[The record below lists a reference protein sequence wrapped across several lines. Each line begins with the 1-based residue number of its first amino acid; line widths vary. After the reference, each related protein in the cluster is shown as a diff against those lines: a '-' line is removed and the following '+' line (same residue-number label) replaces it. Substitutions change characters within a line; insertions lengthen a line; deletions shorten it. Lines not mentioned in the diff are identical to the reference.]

1 MPSYEI
7 YTHHIAYRMRIEN
20 SKHLKT
26 RNEQYGVYR
35 LRPGGPGFKIG
46 AIGSIIAFFSVIG
59 LLVR

>member
-20 SKHLKT
+20 LEHFKT

-35 LRPGGPGFKIG
+35 FVYHWGGW
-46 AIGSIIAFFSVIG
+46 A
-59 LLVR
+59 LEM